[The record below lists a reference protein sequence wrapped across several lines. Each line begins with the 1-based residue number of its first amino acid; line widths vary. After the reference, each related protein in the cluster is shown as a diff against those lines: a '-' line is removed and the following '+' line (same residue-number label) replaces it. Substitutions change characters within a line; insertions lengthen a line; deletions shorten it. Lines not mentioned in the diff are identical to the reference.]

1 MNRFSTLIKT
11 YLIDDNG
18 IHLTISQSPHST
30 FAWLKNG
37 YAMASK
43 RGNTESSQFHM
54 GQMI

>member
-18 IHLTISQSPHST
+18 IHLTISQSP
-30 FAWLKNG
+30 NG